1 MSFILQYRGELA
13 ALTAAFIW
21 ACGSIVYTGVGR
33 QISPLALNFT
43 KGWVAI
49 VLLCLTFL
57 ITGQSI
63 PSIEFMPFLMLFL
76 SGVIGIGFG
85 DTAYFSALN
94 CIGARRTLLFETLA
108 PPLSAIL
115 ALLFLQERL
124 ALSAWIGIGFT
135 IAGVIWVIL
144 ERTSDQ
150 QGNFR
155 PRLGSLYGLLAAIGQ
170 AAGAVLSRSALVNT
184 DIDSLW
190 STLIRLFG
198 GTIALFLWI
207 LIRQQSPE
215 MIKPLRD
222 RRLLTIIAGTAFIS
236 TYLGIWLQQTSL
248 KYATTGIAQALSSTS
263 PLFVIPLSSAMG
275 DRVSMRSVIGVL
287 ISLLGVSLLFYRS

>member
-1 MSFILQYRGELA
+1 MSFFLQYRGELA

-63 PSIEFMPFLMLFL
+63 PSIEFTPFLMLFL

-108 PPLSAIL
+108 PPMSAVL
-115 ALLFLQERL
+115 ALIFLQERL
-124 ALSAWIGIGFT
+124 ALSAWIGIGLT

-144 ERTSDQ
+144 ERTSEQ

-155 PRLGSLYGLLAAIGQ
+155 PLLGSLYGLLAAIGQ
-170 AAGAVLSRSALVNT
+170 AAGAVMSRSALVST
-184 DIDSLW
+184 EIDSLW

-198 GTIALFLWI
+198 GTIVLFIWI
-207 LIRQQSPE
+207 LLRNQPRE

-263 PLFVIPLSSAMG
+263 PLFVIPLSRAIG

-287 ISLLGVSLLFYRS
+287 ISLLGVSLLFHRE

>member
-1 MSFILQYRGELA
+1 MSFLLQFRGELA

-49 VLLCLTFL
+49 ALLCLTFL

-63 PSIEFMPFLMLFL
+63 SSIEFTPFLILFL

-94 CIGARRTLLFETLA
+94 CMGARRTLLFETLA

-115 ALLFLQERL
+115 ALIFLQERL
-124 ALSAWIGIGFT
+124 AVSAWIGIGLT

-144 ERTSDQ
+144 ERTSEQ
-150 QGNFR
+150 HGNFR

-170 AAGAVLSRSALVNT
+170 ATGAVMSRSALINT
-184 DIDSLW
+184 EIDSLS
-190 STLIRLFG
+190 STLIRLMG
-198 GTIALFLWI
+198 GTIALFVWI
-207 LIRQQSPE
+207 LLKRQSAE
-215 MIKPLRD
+215 MIKPFRD
-222 RRLLTIIAGTAFIS
+222 TQLLTIIAGTAFIS

-248 KYATTGIAQALSSTS
+248 KYATTGVAQALSSTS
-263 PLFVIPLSSAMG
+263 PLFVIPLSRALG
-275 DRVSMRSVIGVL
+275 DRVTLRSVIGVL
-287 ISLLGVSLLFYRS
+287 ISLFGVSLLFYRG